1 MNVVNYEIRGLT
13 SPLEP
18 IVQYNNNSRLKHKQA
33 RPICNCEGDSD
44 DMAPECAFICDQ
56 VAQAVTQAV
65 AIAGGRAHSMSRKRR
80 SHVKKSHTKKMK

>member
-18 IVQYNNNSRLKHKQA
+18 IVQYQYNNKLKHKHA
-33 RPICNCEGDSD
+33 RPICNCDDDSD
-44 DMAPECAFICDQ
+44 DMAPECAFICNQ
-56 VAQAVTQAV
+56 MEQAVTEAV
-65 AIAGGRAHSMSRKRR
+65 VTAGGRSHGMSRKRR

>member
-1 MNVVNYEIRGLT
+1 MNVINYEIRGLT

-18 IVQYNNNSRLKHKQA
+18 IVRYNHKLKYKQP
-33 RPICNCEGDSD
+33 RPMCNCEGDSD
-44 DMAPECAFICDQ
+44 DMAPECAFICEQ

-80 SHVKKSHTKKMK
+80 THVKNSHTKKNKT